1 MRSARRWILWRRDIK
16 SGKEQKKPVYPYN
29 ATKPASWVTFEQAM
43 REAVSQNA
51 DIGFVLG
58 GGFVGIDLDKC
69 IAKDGTLTDAAQ
81 DLVSLQ
87 TYVELSPSEEGLHA
101 IICGTIPE
109 SHKYPGLEIYDGR
122 EGSACWFTFTGNH
135 VGDVQEVAFGEEA
148 QARLDA
154 YYSRWFAQK
163 PAPKLE
169 APKTYSDDEV
179 IELLRSYKNGSK
191 FQELW
196 DGGNGKSASD
206 SEADL
211 AFLRMARFF
220 TRDRAQ
226 IDRLFRQSGR
236 MRKKWDEPRGSITWG
251 EERIAK
257 ALAMGGKVY
266 NPRTG
271 AKSFR
276 DQEVRIPFWWAL
288 RIRGY
293 GEAVIRVLIY
303 LAAHADAE
311 GRCFPARDTIA
322 RVLGIHIDTVDNAI
336 ETLDG
341 FGILRKSQRFN
352 DSNTYTLRYSLT
364 PGEPI
369 ELSKKPLRIKDRK
382 SQKSITRHV
391 FSKSAP

>member
-1 MRSARRWILWRRDIK
+1 MGDVRTGQFAK
-16 SGKEQKKPVYPYN
+16 
-29 ATKPASWVTFEQAM
+29 
-43 REAVSQNA
+43 AVSQNA

-87 TYVELSPSEEGLHA
+87 TYVELSPSEEGLHT

-109 SHKYPGLEIYDGR
+109 SHKYPGLGILPNR
-122 EGSACWFTFTGNH
+122 PSGSARWFTFTGNH

-211 AFLRMARFF
+211 AFLRMARFL
-220 TRDRAQ
+220 RATGR
-226 IDRLFRQSGR
+226 RLTACSVSRAAC
-236 MRKKWDEPRGSITWG
+236 
-251 EERIAK
+251 ERNGTNRA
-257 ALAMGGKVY
+257 A
-266 NPRTG
+266 PSPG
-271 AKSFR
+271 AKSASPKRLPWAARSTIPEQAQNLSGTKKCGFR
-276 DQEVRIPFWWAL
+276 FGGRYES
-288 RIRGY
+288 
-293 GEAVIRVLIY
+293 EAM
-303 LAAHADAE
+303 
-311 GRCFPARDTIA
+311 AR
-322 RVLGIHIDTVDNAI
+322 L
-336 ETLDG
+336 
-341 FGILRKSQRFN
+341 
-352 DSNTYTLRYSLT
+352 
-364 PGEPI
+364 
-369 ELSKKPLRIKDRK
+369 
-382 SQKSITRHV
+382 
-391 FSKSAP
+391 